1 MRNLLK
7 IPRTL
12 PFLFVVSVCFVTC
25 SGCGGSKEK
34 VVRVTG
40 KATHNGAPVD
50 GLVISFVPV
59 EQTETGVS
67 TGTTDENGKYDLTV
81 FLTGRSGAVVGTHKV
96 WVSRPREPFVDPAD
110 KEEIAK
116 LKKLK
121 KKAPLI
127 TPRPP
132 VDLADILKKY
142 GSLDNSKVTVEVK
155 GGEQIDLKLD

>member
-1 MRNLLK
+1 MQYLLK
-7 IPRTL
+7 IPR
-12 PFLFVVSVCFVTC
+12 PLFVPLVVSMCILTG

-34 VVRVTG
+34 VVSVTG
-40 KATHNGAPVD
+40 KVTHNGTPID

-116 LKKLK
+116 LKKLR
-121 KKAPLI
+121 KKAPP
-127 TPRPP
+127 TTSRPP
-132 VDLADILKKY
+132 AELAEILKKY
-142 GSLDNSKVTVEVK
+142 GSLDNSKLTIEVK
-155 GGEQIDLKLD
+155 GGEQVNLKLD

>member
-1 MRNLLK
+1 MRILWKISRPLLV
-7 IPRTL
+7 L
-12 PFLFVVSVCFVTC
+12 LFASVCIWTS

-34 VVRVTG
+34 VVNVTG
-40 KATHNGAPVD
+40 KVTHNGNPVD

-59 EQTETGVS
+59 VQTETGVS

-81 FLTGRSGAVVGTHKV
+81 FLTGQTGAVVGTHKV

-116 LKKLK
+116 QKKLK
-121 KKAPLI
+121 KKA
-127 TPRPP
+127 TPTTPKLP
-132 VDLADILKKY
+132 VDLAEILKKY
-142 GSLDNSKVTVEVK
+142 GSLDKSQMTVEVK